1 MFPIANHGT
10 LPSWAAA
17 VLREIHAYLAADGAC
32 YRRGT
37 GMRDRARL
45 ISLYKASDTSY
56 RELVR
61 L

>member
-1 MFPIANHGT
+1 VF
-10 LPSWAAA
+10 LA
-17 VLREIHAYLAADGAC
+17 VDDAYYG
-32 YRRGT
+32 RGT